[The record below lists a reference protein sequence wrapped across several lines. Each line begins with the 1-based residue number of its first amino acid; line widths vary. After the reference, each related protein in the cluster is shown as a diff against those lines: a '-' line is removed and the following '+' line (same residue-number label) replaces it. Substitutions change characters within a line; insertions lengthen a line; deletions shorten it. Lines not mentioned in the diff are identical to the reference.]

1 MIYYRIAMRSTRT
14 NLWQWKTTVLT
25 SLEALFGAI
34 RLYNPAP
41 KHLLRIFF
49 ASSTAYF
56 DDMLGRENSG
66 LMSNS
71 ISAELFLKEKRI
83 DTQEMLRLEAEAATP
98 QELRQAIPAA
108 LNLVRAYVGFQS
120 ATQQPEA
127 TGSEVSITSPA
138 PMQLQNEQQP
148 GGDHDTPY
156 AFSLPQFMPQALAW
170 TILLSRVQRGE
181 LVP

>member
-14 NLWQWKTTVLT
+14 NLWQWKTTTLT
-25 SLEALFGAI
+25 SLETLFGAM
-34 RLYNPAP
+34 RLYSSAP

-49 ASSTAYF
+49 ASSTVNL

-71 ISAELFLKEKRI
+71 ISAELFLKAKRI
-83 DTQEMLRLEAEAATP
+83 DAQEMLRLEAEAVTP
-98 QELRQAIPAA
+98 QELQQAIPAA
-108 LNLVRAYVGFQS
+108 LNLVRAYVGFQPS
-120 ATQQPEA
+120 TQQQEA
-127 TGSEVSITSPA
+127 SENEFGITPPA
-138 PMQLQNEQQP
+138 MKQLQSEQQP

-156 AFSLPQFMPQALAW
+156 VFSLPQFMPQALAW
-170 TILLSRVQRGE
+170 ANLLSRVRRGE

>member
-1 MIYYRIAMRSTRT
+1 MIYYRIATRSTRT
-14 NLWQWKTTVLT
+14 NLWQWKTTALT
-25 SLEALFGAI
+25 SLEALFGAM
-34 RLYNPAP
+34 RLYSPAP

-49 ASSTAYF
+49 ASSTTNL

-83 DTQEMLRLEAEAATP
+83 DAQEMLRLEAEAVTP

-108 LNLVRAYVGFQS
+108 LNLVRAYVGFQP
-120 ATQQPEA
+120 ATQPEA
-127 TGSEVSITSPA
+127 SGNSADITPPA
-138 PMQLQNEQQP
+138 PKQLQNEQQP

-156 AFSLPQFMPQALAW
+156 VFSLPQFMPQALAW
-170 TILLSRVQRGE
+170 TILLSRVRRGE